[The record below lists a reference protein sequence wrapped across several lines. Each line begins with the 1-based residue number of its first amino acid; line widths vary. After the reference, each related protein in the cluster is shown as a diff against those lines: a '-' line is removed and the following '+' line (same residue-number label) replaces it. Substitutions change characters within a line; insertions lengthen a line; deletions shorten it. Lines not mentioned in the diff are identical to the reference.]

1 MGRLQVATAS
11 LHCQEEKLRKRIR
24 NVILPVQ
31 LHISVLNACIF
42 RPDFGSFSSCN
53 AMKYS
58 SIMQIIFQFGSFS
71 SCKWRLV
78 LHARSQILPAEVT
91 SDRWN
96 ILNPTRD
103 GLGLKTAKLLYSTTL
118 KLRPLCCPSAKAVVP
133 GLLVSKVNVLKAW
146 IPFFRWRLKTSKQ
159 CVSKT
164 ALRIVVVYWKHFI
177 SANVMLLIGKLCTY
191 W

>member
-53 AMKYS
+53 VMKYS

-78 LHARSQILPAEVT
+78 LVCPRVRVRVRKRVPSNFGPRNRVKEGKRFQEGINAKKDLDKMQDVNQRY
-91 SDRWN
+91 
-96 ILNPTRD
+96 
-103 GLGLKTAKLLYSTTL
+103 LK
-118 KLRPLCCPSAKAVVP
+118 
-133 GLLVSKVNVLKAW
+133 
-146 IPFFRWRLKTSKQ
+146 
-159 CVSKT
+159 
-164 ALRIVVVYWKHFI
+164 
-177 SANVMLLIGKLCTY
+177 
-191 W
+191 